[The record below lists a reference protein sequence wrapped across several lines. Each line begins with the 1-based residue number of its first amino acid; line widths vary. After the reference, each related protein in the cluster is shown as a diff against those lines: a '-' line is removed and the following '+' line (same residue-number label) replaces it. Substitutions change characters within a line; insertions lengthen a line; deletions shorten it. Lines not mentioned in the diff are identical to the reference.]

1 MRTLKTSL
9 GLVVAATVLGPFV
22 TLSGYAAAIVAAAVV
37 AP

>member
-22 TLSGYAAAIVAAAVV
+22 TLSAYAATLVAAAMV

>member
-9 GLVVAATVLGPFV
+9 GLLVAAIVLGPFV
-22 TLSGYAAAIVAAAVV
+22 TLSAYAASIIAAAMV